1 MTSKQAML
9 AITLV
14 AVLLPQLPGCVDYR
28 GASRRHQTN
37 TAPYAERQVW
47 AVAPLRNETGSQY
60 ADGVAF
66 ADDLTHRL
74 TQTHGIDVLP
84 VNRVL
89 AAMQAM
95 RLNAIT
101 SKDQALALRDA
112 LGVDGLVVGSLTAW
126 DPYDP
131 PKIGIAVELYV
142 DPIHPSRSFDARQL
156 TWAATEDGATPDR
169 RYARDDQPV
178 STVAAYYDAADP
190 VVRDHLDTFGE
201 DRGKDDG
208 KFDHQ
213 ARLYRISMDLYSE
226 FVSHMVCSRLLE
238 AERVRTTRTEGTQQP
253 QQPRQARLTQASP

>member
-9 AITLV
+9 AVALLAITC
-14 AVLLPQLPGCVDYR
+14 PQLPGCGDYR
-28 GASRRHQTN
+28 GASRRHQTPA
-37 TAPYAERQVW
+37 APYEQRQVW

-66 ADDLTHRL
+66 ADDLTHQL
-74 TQTHGIDVLP
+74 TVIHGIDALP

-89 AAMQAM
+89 AAMAAM
-95 RLNAIT
+95 RLDAVT
-101 SKDQALALRDA
+101 SKEQALALRDA
-112 LGVDGLVVGSLTAW
+112 LGVDGLIVGSLTAW

-156 TWAATEDGATPDR
+156 TWAATEDGATPDQRYR
-169 RYARDDQPV
+169 REDQPV

-190 VVRDHLDTFGE
+190 DTRDHLDHFGK

-208 KFDHQ
+208 KYRHH

-238 AERVRTTRTEGTQQP
+238 AERVRTTPTDGPQP
-253 QQPRQARLTQASP
+253 QQTRLTKASP